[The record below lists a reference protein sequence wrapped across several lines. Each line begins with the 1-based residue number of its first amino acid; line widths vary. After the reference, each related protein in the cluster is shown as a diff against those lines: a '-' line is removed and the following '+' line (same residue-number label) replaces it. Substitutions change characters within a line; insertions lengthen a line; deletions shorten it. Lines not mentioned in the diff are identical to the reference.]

1 MDRALV
7 VVDPDDPNHELLR
20 EAGTLAAGV
29 DASLVVLALATE
41 ESFEAD
47 METLDRIAEIEGS
60 SPGSYSGPEYARM
73 AADDA
78 AKTALSD
85 VDIDYES
92 RGAIDEESA
101 WADRVLDMAEDDDCD
116 HVLLRGAHRSPTG
129 KALFGD
135 TAQSIILDFDGAVTV
150 VTD

>member
-20 EAGTLAAGV
+20 DAGTLAAGV

-85 VDIDYES
+85 VDIDYEP
-92 RGAIDEESA
+92 RGVIDEENA
-101 WADRVLDMAEDDDCD
+101 WADRVLGVAADNGCG
-116 HVLLRGAHRSPTG
+116 HVFLRGVHRSPTG

-135 TAQSIILDFDGAVTV
+135 TAQSVILNFDGAVTV